1 MKNTISL
8 SKLKKEEER
17 DELEKE
23 KKEIERRKKEDFSML
38 DEVKKL

>member
-17 DELEKE
+17 DELEKK